1 MFKQYP
7 TISKGAAQDN
17 QGLQNCKLVGISDE
31 LSHQFLIL
39 LIVFLAPVKSLQ
51 LLLISLIHIAY
62 FFCDALE

>member
-1 MFKQYP
+1 MFEQYP

-17 QGLQNCKLVGISDE
+17 QGLQYCKVVGISDE

-39 LIVFLAPVKSLQ
+39 LIIFLASVKSLQ